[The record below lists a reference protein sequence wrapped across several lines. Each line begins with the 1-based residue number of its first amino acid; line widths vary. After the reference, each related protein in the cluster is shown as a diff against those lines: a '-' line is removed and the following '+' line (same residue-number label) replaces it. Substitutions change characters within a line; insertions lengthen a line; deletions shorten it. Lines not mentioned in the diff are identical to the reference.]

1 MMTHRS
7 IKSSEVHVRTK
18 PALRMCQQSFQKVV
32 CDFLKRKNIPQVTE
46 HGLRSNGEGAL
57 SSKVFYAW
65 RRLSHLRGCFLY
77 MAEGEAVALVPPFA
91 NASADGRDAKKAWTI
106 RVPINH
112 RLLASV
118 GPVVCEAYWDPMDHD
133 LTINDVLYYNKE
145 FVWDSYDFSE
155 RYQLLHTI
163 VNEIIQNTGD
173 YSDCTVSLPPY
184 ETLEEA
190 ARWDDDQT
198 FCVVFQPEDHGS
210 RRFRF
215 WSGTH
220 EQRPERSERGE
231 RQERQD
237 RKDKQDRP
245 PRRHMEIQSDDD
257 ESETEP
263 HTNLIQPLNPIPIVL
278 PKKGIQNDP
287 DGVALDM
294 ISDFY
299 SKLPAPTPT
308 VTKLVKK
315 NTPIVNTQDGTI
327 ECILELDTKNP
338 LPDVYKLR
346 TVAVAEGNDCNKDGT
361 DYGVAAVRSLA
372 LSLEIRGLL
381 KAGNKTLRV
390 EVAWYAPFKK
400 WEVVKVLSA

>member
-18 PALRMCQQSFQKVV
+18 PALRMCQPSFQKVV

-57 SSKVFYAW
+57 SSKVFYTW
-65 RRLSHLRGCFLY
+65 RRLAHLRGCFLY

-91 NASADGRDAKKAWTI
+91 SSCTDGRDAKKAWTI

-163 VNEIIQNTGD
+163 VNEVIQNTGD

-184 ETLEEA
+184 EKLEEA
-190 ARWDDDQT
+190 ARWDDDKT

-220 EQRPERSERGE
+220 EQRPERPERPD
-231 RQERQD
+231 RQPRQD
-237 RKDKQDRP
+237 RPERSDRQ
-245 PRRHMEIQSDDD
+245 PRRHMQIQSDD
-257 ESETEP
+257 ESESDADAEANHLLKST
-263 HTNLIQPLNPIPIVL
+263 HPIPMVL
-278 PKKGIQNDP
+278 PKQGIQNDP
-287 DGVALDM
+287 DGLTLDM
-294 ISDFY
+294 ISEFY
-299 SKLPAPTPT
+299 SKLPAPTPI
-308 VTKLVKK
+308 VTKIVKK
-315 NTPIVNTQDGTI
+315 NNPIVNTQDGTI

-346 TVAVAEGNDCNKDGT
+346 TAANGNDGDKGA

-372 LSLEIRGLL
+372 LSLEIRSML
-381 KAGNKTLRV
+381 KAGNKALRV
-390 EVAWYAPFKK
+390 DAAWYAPFKK

>member
-18 PALRMCQQSFQKVV
+18 PALRMCQPSFQKVV

-46 HGLRSNGEGAL
+46 HGLRSNGESAL

-65 RRLSHLRGCFLY
+65 RRLAHLRGCFLY

-91 NASADGRDAKKAWTI
+91 NASDANRPDKKAWTI

-163 VNEIIQNTGD
+163 VNEVIQNTGD

-184 ETLEEA
+184 EKLEEA
-190 ARWDDDQT
+190 ARWDDDKT
-198 FCVVFQPEDHGS
+198 FCVVFQPEDRGS

-220 EQRPERSERGE
+220 EARSERPD
-231 RQERQD
+231 RPDRQD
-237 RKDKQDRP
+237 RQDRQDRP
-245 PRRHMEIQSDDD
+245 DRPDRQPRRQMQIQSDD
-257 ESETEP
+257 ESESDSDVN
-263 HTNLIQPLNPIPIVL
+263 HLLNPIP
-278 PKKGIQNDP
+278 KQGIQNDP
-287 DGVALDM
+287 DGFTLDM

-308 VTKLVKK
+308 VTKIVKK
-315 NTPIVNTQDGTI
+315 NNPIVNTQDGTI

-346 TVAVAEGNDCNKDGT
+346 TAANGNDSDKGT

-372 LSLEIRGLL
+372 LSLEIRSML
-381 KAGNKTLRV
+381 KAGNKALRV
-390 EVAWYAPFKK
+390 DAAWYAPFKK

>member
-18 PALRMCQQSFQKVV
+18 PALRMCQPSFQKVV

-65 RRLSHLRGCFLY
+65 RRLAHLRGCFLY
-77 MAEGEAVALVPPFA
+77 MAEGEAVALVPPFS
-91 NASADGRDAKKAWTI
+91 NSADANRPDKKAWTI

-118 GPVVCEAYWDPMDHD
+118 GPVICEAYWDPMDHD

-145 FVWDSYDFSE
+145 FIWDSHDFSE

-163 VNEIIQNTGD
+163 VNEVIQNTGD

-184 ETLEEA
+184 EKLEEA
-190 ARWDDDQT
+190 ARWDDDKT
-198 FCVVFQPEDHGS
+198 FCVVFQPEDRGS

-220 EQRPERSERGE
+220 EQRPDRQPRPERS
-231 RQERQD
+231 
-237 RKDKQDRP
+237 DKP
-245 PRRHMEIQSDDD
+245 PRRHMQIQSDD
-257 ESETEP
+257 ESESDAQDHLLKST
-263 HTNLIQPLNPIPIVL
+263 HPIPMML
-278 PKKGIQNDP
+278 PKQGIQNDP

-315 NTPIVNTQDGTI
+315 NNPIVNTQDGTI

-346 TVAVAEGNDCNKDGT
+346 TAAADGDKGT

-372 LSLEIRGLL
+372 LSLEIRSML
-381 KAGNKTLRV
+381 KAGNKALCV
-390 EVAWYAPFKK
+390 DAAWYAPFKK

>member
-18 PALRMCQQSFQKVV
+18 PALRMCQPSFQKVV

-57 SSKVFYAW
+57 SGKVFYAW
-65 RRLSHLRGCFLY
+65 RRLAHLRGCFLY

-91 NASADGRDAKKAWTI
+91 SASAGEANRPDKKAWTI

-145 FVWDSYDFSE
+145 FIWDSHDFSE

-163 VNEIIQNTGD
+163 VNEVIQNTGD

-184 ETLEEA
+184 EKLEEA
-190 ARWDDDQT
+190 ARWDDDKT
-198 FCVVFQPEDHGS
+198 FCVIFQPEDRGS

-220 EQRPERSERGE
+220 EQRSERPDRQPRPERS
-231 RQERQD
+231 
-237 RKDKQDRP
+237 DKP
-245 PRRHMEIQSDDD
+245 PRRHMQIQSDD
-257 ESETEP
+257 ESESDAQDHLLKST
-263 HTNLIQPLNPIPIVL
+263 HPIPMML
-278 PKKGIQNDP
+278 PKQGIQNDP

-315 NTPIVNTQDGTI
+315 NNPIVNTQDGTI

-346 TVAVAEGNDCNKDGT
+346 TVVADGDKGT

-372 LSLEIRGLL
+372 LSLEIRSML
-381 KAGNKTLRV
+381 KAGNKALRV
-390 EVAWYAPFKK
+390 DAAWYAPFKK